1 MFVDDNTGGAC
12 DAGMPP
18 VKPDSQEFMEYTEL
32 ELELCFI
39 LRWKIEENR

>member
-18 VKPDSQEFMEYTEL
+18 VKPDSQEFMEY
-32 ELELCFI
+32 I
-39 LRWKIEENR
+39 LN